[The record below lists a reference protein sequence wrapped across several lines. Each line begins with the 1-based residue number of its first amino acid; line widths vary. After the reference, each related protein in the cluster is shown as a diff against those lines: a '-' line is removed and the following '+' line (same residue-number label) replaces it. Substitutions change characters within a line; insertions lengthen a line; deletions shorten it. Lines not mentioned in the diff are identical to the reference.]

1 MVALLSLCLW
11 TGPGENK
18 VRVGYLTVSDE
29 HLPSRYLPLATLEL
43 RCRLYPRN
51 IRPRT
56 RLSHSVGADLIP
68 RNQWKKELFL
78 LLLGPPFTYRLRDEV
93 ARDED
98 SRTGSRDASE
108 FFDRYDHREHV
119 PAESTVFFLVGDGWN
134 A

>member
-1 MVALLSLCLW
+1 MMALLSLCLW

-18 VRVGYLTVSDE
+18 VCVGYLAVSDE
-29 HLPSRYLPLATLEL
+29 HLPSRNFPLAALQL
-43 RCRLYPRN
+43 SCLLYPRN
-51 IRPRT
+51 IRPCT
-56 RLSHSVGADLIP
+56 RLGHSVGADLIP

-78 LLLGPPFTYRLRDEV
+78 LLLGPPFADGLRDEV

-98 SRTGSRDASE
+98 SRTGSRNASE

-119 PAESTVFFLVGDGWN
+119 PAESAVFFLVGDSWN